1 MTSSQEA
8 ASDRSLRGLAVIAVA
23 IVAAILPAFFLGSLS
38 VEIRTELRYGETAAG
53 LVFAAFFAASA
64 LVSSRVGR
72 RVDRV
77 GPRIALSYAL
87 AGTCVIEFF
96 IALGANQLVWLV
108 LLSGLAGICNA
119 TAQLGANVFIARNL
133 PVHRQGIGFAVKQS
147 AMPGAALIAG
157 LLLPSI
163 ALTIGWR
170 WVFVTGSVLSVLALV
185 AVRWRLAP
193 ERTQEGSEGDSRS
206 SSDARKK
213 SVTGAHL
220 VKSDASSDTS
230 TASAL
235 PVFALFM
242 LAVAAAFATAAAIT
256 LGGFFVES
264 TINSGVTAATAGY
277 AFALGSVI
285 SILVRLTVGFYADR
299 HTGNLLGVVAI
310 MILLGSCTSLIFVF
324 QTPAAHFIGLPLAF
338 GAGWAWPGLF
348 NLSVVRASPGFPGRA
363 TGITQTGVYV
373 GGAVGPVLFGLTAE
387 HWSYAAAWV
396 LAAVLGV
403 CAAAAVLVG
412 RRFLHRPLSL
422 QAR

>member
-23 IVAAILPAFFLGSLS
+23 IVAAILPAFILGSLS
-38 VEIRTELRYGETAAG
+38 VEIRSELRYGETAAG
-53 LVFAAFFAASA
+53 LLFAAFFASSA
-64 LVSSRVGR
+64 VVSSRVGR

-77 GPRIALSYAL
+77 GPRVALSYAL
-87 AGTCVIEFF
+87 AGTCLIELCIGF
-96 IALGANQLVWLV
+96 GADQLVWLV

-133 PVHRQGIGFAVKQS
+133 PLRRQGVGFAVKQS

-157 LLLPSI
+157 LLLPTI
-163 ALTIGWR
+163 ALTVGWR
-170 WVFVTGSVLSVLALV
+170 WVFVIGSGLSGLALL

-193 ERTQEGSEGDSRS
+193 DPIQAGEADSQS
-206 SSDARKK
+206 
-213 SVTGAHL
+213 
-220 VKSDASSDTS
+220 SSDTS
-230 TASAL
+230 SDSDSDSDSASASAPPL
-235 PVFALFM
+235 LALSI

-264 TINSGVTAATAGY
+264 TVNSGVAAATAGF
-277 AFALGSVI
+277 AFAFGSVI
-285 SILVRLTVGFYADR
+285 SILVRLLVGAYADR
-299 HTGNLLGVVAI
+299 YTGNLLGVVAI
-310 MILLGSCTSLIFVF
+310 MIFVGSCTSLIFVF
-324 QTPAAHFIGLPLAF
+324 QTPTAHFIGLPLAF

-387 HWSYAAAWV
+387 HWSYSAAWV
-396 LAAVLGV
+396 LAAVLGL
-403 CAAAAVLVG
+403 CAAAAVLIG
-412 RRFLHRPLSL
+412 RKFLYRP
-422 QAR
+422 

>member
-23 IVAAILPAFFLGSLS
+23 IVAAILPAFILGSLS
-38 VEIRTELRYGETAAG
+38 VEIRSELRYGETAAG
-53 LVFAAFFAASA
+53 LLFAAFFASSA
-64 LVSSRVGR
+64 VVSSRVGR

-77 GPRIALSYAL
+77 GPRLALSYAL
-87 AGTCVIEFF
+87 AGTCLIELCIGF
-96 IALGANQLVWLV
+96 GANQLVWLV

-133 PVHRQGIGFAVKQS
+133 PVRRQGVGFAVKQS

-157 LLLPSI
+157 LLLPTI
-163 ALTIGWR
+163 ALTVGWR
-170 WVFVTGSVLSVLALV
+170 WVFVIGSGLSGLALL

-193 ERTQEGSEGDSRS
+193 GPIQAGEADSQS
-206 SSDARKK
+206 
-213 SVTGAHL
+213 
-220 VKSDASSDTS
+220 SSDTS
-230 TASAL
+230 SASASASASAPPL
-235 PVFALFM
+235 LALSI

-264 TINSGVTAATAGY
+264 TVNSGVAAATAGF
-277 AFALGSVI
+277 AFAFGSVI
-285 SILVRLTVGFYADR
+285 SILVRLLVGAYADR
-299 HTGNLLGVVAI
+299 YTGNLLGVVAI
-310 MILLGSCTSLIFVF
+310 MIFVGSCTSLIFVF
-324 QTPAAHFIGLPLAF
+324 QTPTAHFIGLPLAF

-387 HWSYAAAWV
+387 HWSYSAAWV
-396 LAAVLGV
+396 LAAVLGL
-403 CAAAAVLVG
+403 CAAAAVLIG
-412 RRFLHRPLSL
+412 RKFLYRP
-422 QAR
+422 

>member
-23 IVAAILPAFFLGSLS
+23 IVAAILPAFILGSLS
-38 VEIRTELRYGETAAG
+38 VEIRSELRYGETAAG
-53 LVFAAFFAASA
+53 LLFAAFFASSA
-64 LVSSRVGR
+64 VVSSRVGR

-77 GPRIALSYAL
+77 GPRLALSYAL
-87 AGTCVIEFF
+87 AGTCLIELCIGF
-96 IALGANQLVWLV
+96 GADQLVWLV

-133 PVHRQGIGFAVKQS
+133 PLRRQGVGFAVKQS

-157 LLLPSI
+157 LLLPTI
-163 ALTIGWR
+163 ALTVGWR
-170 WVFVTGSVLSVLALV
+170 WVFVIGSGLSGLALL

-193 ERTQEGSEGDSRS
+193 DPIQAGEADSQS
-206 SSDARKK
+206 SSDN
-213 SVTGAHL
+213 S
-220 VKSDASSDTS
+220 SASASAS
-230 TASAL
+230 ASAL
-235 PVFALFM
+235 APPLLALSI

-264 TINSGVTAATAGY
+264 TVNSGVAAATAGF
-277 AFALGSVI
+277 AFAFGSVI
-285 SILVRLTVGFYADR
+285 SILVRLLVGAYADR
-299 HTGNLLGVVAI
+299 YTGNLLGVVAI
-310 MILLGSCTSLIFVF
+310 MIFVGSCTSLIFVF
-324 QTPAAHFIGLPLAF
+324 QTPTAHFIGLPLAF

-387 HWSYAAAWV
+387 HWSYSAAWV
-396 LAAVLGV
+396 LAAVLGL
-403 CAAAAVLVG
+403 CAAAAVLIG
-412 RRFLHRPLSL
+412 RKFLYRP
-422 QAR
+422 